1 MHKTPITVI
10 LASLMLILFQTVTS
24 AQEATEEIDSNDQ
37 SLQTTYTV
45 NANQII
51 QQLQSQISL
60 LNERINNIE
69 SRVTNLNEI
78 TYTAILRADLRAEGA
93 TGQLSSHPK
102 TSYNELVAI
111 LLTGVGVILA
121 AVTLFIGV
129 AAFFGWRSV
138 KSSINEAARNASD
151 KATEEA
157 VTRVSEEIAAG
168 TFNDVVTQAVD
179 KIAFSNMLDPETE
192 SRE

>member
-1 MHKTPITVI
+1 
-10 LASLMLILFQTVTS
+10 MLILFQTVTS